1 MHLKLH
7 VGHGK
12 TGSSFLQSWLAIN
25 ADQLKAQEGI
35 VYPKRCPFSARG
47 DIRAEASQFS
57 MGNGFVLDAVL
68 KRGCGQGQQR
78 RWFRRLLRQVQG
90 NAQDQDLSALL
101 FSCEPWA
108 RKLPEQWDQLHR
120 LIEVLSF
127 SSVDVLL
134 VVRDPLDHAVSVYGQ
149 MVKRH
154 GFTGGVDD
162 WLAIYDFPNALFRF
176 LRLINGESSG
186 FRLQVD
192 HYGRQRHE
200 LIPLLKRWLCL
211 SSISRWHDVKQ
222 VKVNRSLTLDELAL
236 MRWLNDR
243 DPKSAQA
250 VGERLVNQLPD
261 LKAIPPMPTDEA
273 VERFVL
279 RWQPFV
285 LEINE
290 LLPEMAQLRLDF
302 PTNSTPRF
310 EKTLGMAG
318 EASLNYE
325 QLDCLLKGVLVS
337 RGLK

>member
-25 ADQLKAQEGI
+25 ADQLKDQEGI
-35 VYPKRCPFSARG
+35 VYPKCCPFSARR
-47 DIRAEASQFS
+47 DARAEASQFS
-57 MGNGFVLDAVL
+57 MGNGFVLDPVL
-68 KRGCGQGQQR
+68 KNGCGSGQQR

-90 NAQDQDLSALL
+90 NAVDVSALL

-120 LIEVLSF
+120 LIEVIPF

-134 VVRDPLDHAVSVYGQ
+134 MVRDPLDHAVSVYGQ

-162 WLAIYDFPNALFRF
+162 WLAIYDFPNALIRF
-176 LRLINGESSG
+176 LKLINGEGSG
-186 FRLQVD
+186 FHLQVD

-200 LIPLLKRWLCL
+200 LIPLLKRWLRL
-211 SSISRWHDVKQ
+211 PSISEWHDLQ
-222 VKVNRSLTLDELAL
+222 QGQVNRSLTIDELAL
-236 MRWLNDR
+236 MRWLNER

-261 LKAIPPMPTDEA
+261 LKATPPMPTDEA
-273 VERFVL
+273 VEGFVL
-279 RWQPFV
+279 RWQPLV
-285 LEINE
+285 QEINE
-290 LLPEMAQLRLDF
+290 LLPEQSKLKLAF
-302 PTNSTPRF
+302 PVFSTPRNK
-310 EKTLGMAG
+310 ENLVVAG
-318 EASLNYE
+318 EMSLNYE
-325 QLDCLLKGVLVS
+325 QLDCLLKGVLAS

>member
-25 ADQLKAQEGI
+25 ADQLKAHEGI
-35 VYPKRCPFSARG
+35 VYPKCCPFSARR
-47 DIRAEASQFS
+47 DVRAAASQFS

-68 KRGCGQGQQR
+68 KHGCGPGQQR

-90 NAQDQDLSALL
+90 NAQDQDVSALL

-108 RKLPEQWDQLHR
+108 RKLPEQWVQLHR

-134 VVRDPLDHAVSVYGQ
+134 MVRDPLDHAVSVYGQ

-162 WLAIYDFPNALFRF
+162 WLTIYDFPNALFRF
-176 LRLINGESSG
+176 LRLINGESAG
-186 FRLQVD
+186 FHLQVD
-192 HYGRQRHE
+192 HYGRQCHE

-222 VKVNRSLTLDELAL
+222 VQVNRSLTLDELAL

-261 LKAIPPMPTDEA
+261 LKAIPPLPTDEA

-279 RWQPFV
+279 RWQPLV
-285 LEINE
+285 QKINE
-290 LLPEMAQLRLDF
+290 LLPERAKLKLALPVCSKQ
-302 PTNSTPRF
+302 RF
-310 EKTLGMAG
+310 EKTLGKAG
-318 EASLNYE
+318 QASLNYE
-325 QLDCLLKGVLVS
+325 QLDCFLTGVLAS
-337 RGLK
+337 RGLQ